1 MTTSSKMELILA
13 TIRTKN
19 RRLSSKNA
27 FVKHVIF
34 HFQHHYVDFSFQ
46 TNTFEKFS
54 QTGKRP

>member
-1 MTTSSKMELILA
+1 
-13 TIRTKN
+13 
-19 RRLSSKNA
+19 
-27 FVKHVIF
+27 VIF